1 MLNNTTKLNTN
12 KINRKGIL
20 KENLQLLAKDTLFF
34 VTLLCLYLK
43 SILFILLVNSE
54 KATSFKV
61 GWAFYGSPH
70 LLVYL
75 CFIIIFLSFS
85 FLFKNRGKLLYFI
98 AIDLLFTFLLLCD
111 LWYFRGFNSFLTLH
125 NLSQTGNLNNLSS
138 DVFSMMRTIDLI
150 FVADFIIL
158 IPLTILCKNHYKN
171 RKRLPIIFLFSLL
184 ISIGYLWFDHYKIDI
199 VEKGQKTILF
209 RICWT
214 PTQTMANLSPLGYH
228 IYDAYNYYE
237 DNKPYNLSSTEKNQ
251 IETWFTNNKESLP
264 DNEYK
269 GMFKGKNL
277 ILIQVESLENFV
289 IGQKINNQEITP
301 NINKLLK
308 NSFYFDNYYEQV
320 NNGTTSDAELMTN
333 TSVYPVRIGSTFFRY
348 PNNSYN
354 SLPKLMQG
362 IGYSTIALHPDK
374 GSYWNWMPALTSIG
388 FQKAVD
394 ETSYKLDET
403 IGLGLSDGS
412 FLRQAEPI
420 IVKQKQPFYS
430 FMITLS
436 SHGPFDIPAQYRELK
451 LDSKLDE
458 TKLGGYFQSIHYTD
472 KHIGIFL
479 DKLQKDGILD
489 NSVVVVYGDHT
500 GIHKYYNDEV
510 SKIQPQESWWQN
522 NNMRVPLIIYTK
534 GLEGKK
540 FDNIGGQVD
549 LLPSLAYIMGADT
562 KSLEKTAIGKNLF
575 NTNKSFAVLTNGDYI
590 GKSSSEK
597 EKNSAIEGI
606 TISDTIIRSNYF
618 KNYAK

>member
-1 MLNNTTKLNTN
+1 
-12 KINRKGIL
+12 
-20 KENLQLLAKDTLFF
+20 
-34 VTLLCLYLK
+34 
-43 SILFILLVNSE
+43 
-54 KATSFKV
+54 
-61 GWAFYGSPH
+61 
-70 LLVYL
+70 
-75 CFIIIFLSFS
+75 
-85 FLFKNRGKLLYFI
+85 
-98 AIDLLFTFLLLCD
+98 
-111 LWYFRGFNSFLTLH
+111 
-125 NLSQTGNLNNLSS
+125 
-138 DVFSMMRTIDLI
+138 
-150 FVADFIIL
+150 
-158 IPLTILCKNHYKN
+158 
-171 RKRLPIIFLFSLL
+171 
-184 ISIGYLWFDHYKIDI
+184 
-199 VEKGQKTILF
+199 
-209 RICWT
+209 
-214 PTQTMANLSPLGYH
+214 
-228 IYDAYNYYE
+228 
-237 DNKPYNLSSTEKNQ
+237 
-251 IETWFTNNKESLP
+251 
-264 DNEYK
+264 
-269 GMFKGKNL
+269 
-277 ILIQVESLENFV
+277 
-289 IGQKINNQEITP
+289 
-301 NINKLLK
+301 
-308 NSFYFDNYYEQV
+308 
-320 NNGTTSDAELMTN
+320 
-333 TSVYPVRIGSTFFRY
+333 
-348 PNNSYN
+348 
-354 SLPKLMQG
+354 MQG